1 MTTATTAASAVDADQ
16 AFSRPDTERELKGLV
31 RLAGIALAVTF
42 GIGGLWSV
50 LATLSGAIIASGV
63 MKVEANTKLVQ
74 HLEGGIVRRILVKE
88 GQQVRAGQP
97 VVELEDTEASASLS
111 IVNDQLDAELAK
123 LARLQAEIDAAPK
136 IRFPEA
142 LLARRN
148 DASLQRILQREE
160 DHFKARKALM
170 REQISRLTEQ
180 RQQAEAEIEGFGRQL
195 GAAETSLGY
204 LRQQEKSYEGLVE
217 KKFVAPVRM
226 LDAHRSVSEKEEK
239 KFEYE
244 TLRAQARQKLADVQ
258 LRLSQITTNRYAE
271 NSRDMVETQTRILN
285 LQERQLPFKESLKK
299 RILLAPADGIVN
311 AVRVHTEGGVVGPR
325 ETILEITPE
334 KSELIAEA
342 RISPADVDEVRVG
355 QTVEVEFSGMNRRVT
370 PLVQGRVS
378 MVSSDLLTDPA
389 NAQVKYFTV
398 QVELKPSS
406 PLTFE
411 VRPGMPIAA
420 YIKTRER
427 TPLELWLDPLIGGL
441 RKSLRET

>member
-1 MTTATTAASAVDADQ
+1 MSTATSATDTDQ
-16 AFSRPDTERELKGLV
+16 AFSRPQGERELQGLV
-31 RLAGIALAVTF
+31 RIAVVALVLTF

-50 LATLSGAIIASGV
+50 LATLSGAVIASGV
-63 MKVEANTKLVQ
+63 IKAEANTKLVQ
-74 HLEGGIVRRILVKE
+74 HLEGGIVQRILVKE
-88 GQQVRAGQP
+88 GERVSAGQP

-123 LARLQAEIDAAPK
+123 LARLQAEIDNAPR

-142 LLARRN
+142 LLARKN
-148 DASLQRILQREE
+148 DPNLHRILQREE
-160 DHFKARKALM
+160 DHFRARNALV
-170 REQISRLTEQ
+170 REQIAKLGEQ
-180 RQQAEAEIEGFGRQL
+180 RQHAEAEIASLTKQV
-195 GAAETSLGY
+195 AAADVSLGY
-204 LRQQEKSYEGLVE
+204 LREQEKSYAGLVE
-217 KKFVAPVRM
+217 KNFVAPVRM
-226 LDAHRSVSEKEEK
+226 MDAQRSVSEKEEK

-244 TLRAQARQKLADVQ
+244 SLRSQARQKLADVQ

-271 NSRDMVETQTRILN
+271 NSRDMVESQTRILN

-299 RILLAPADGIVN
+299 RILTAPASGTVN

-325 ETILEITPE
+325 ETILEITPD

-342 RISPADVDEVRVG
+342 RISPADIDEVRVG
-355 QTVEVEFSGMNRRVT
+355 QMVEVEFSGMNRRVT
-370 PLVQGRVS
+370 PLIHGRVS

-411 VRPGMPIAA
+411 VRPGLPVAT
-420 YIKTRER
+420 YIQTRER
-427 TPLELWLDPLIGGL
+427 TPLELWLDPLIGGI
-441 RKSLRET
+441 RKAMRET